1 MSHSGSRKVI
11 FAALAGN
18 SLIAVTKLGAA
29 AFTGSSAMLSEGI
42 HSIVDTG
49 NQVLLLL
56 GLNRSKRLPDPQ
68 HPFGYGKEVYFWS
81 FVVAILLFGVGAG
94 VSIYEGIRHIQHP
107 EPMENVLINYL
118 VLGFAF
124 LFEGA
129 AWFFAFKEFSKVKG
143 KRGLLQAVRES
154 KDPTT
159 FVVLFEDSAAMAG
172 IIVAFVGIGL
182 SQMTGL
188 YWLDGAASVVIGLI
202 LAGTAWML
210 AVETKDLLIGEAA
223 TPATIAGI
231 SDLASRMP
239 GVEKINEVLTLHMG
253 PEYILVNVSLDFA
266 DDCTAEHIEDEI
278 AQLTRTIKTEWP
290 LIKKV
295 FVEAE
300 EKLSP
305 DLNPGPNH

>member
-11 FAALAGN
+11 FAAMAGN

-42 HSIVDTG
+42 HPVVDTG

-81 FVVAILLFGVGAG
+81 FVVAILIFGVGAG

-118 VLGFAF
+118 VLAFAF

-154 KDPTT
+154 KDPST

-172 IIVAFVGIGL
+172 IIVAFVGIWL

-188 YWLDGAASVVIGLI
+188 AWLDGGASVVIGLI

-223 TPATIAGI
+223 TPATISGI
-231 SDLASRMP
+231 RKLASQMP
-239 GVEKINEVLTLHMG
+239 GVEKVNEVLTLHMG

-278 AQLTRTIKTEWP
+278 AQLTRDIKSEWP
-290 LIKKV
+290 LIKKI

-300 EKLSP
+300 EKFSP

>member
-11 FAALAGN
+11 YAALVGN
-18 SLIAVTKLGAA
+18 ALISVTKLGAA
-29 AFTGSSAMLSEGI
+29 AYTGSSAMLSEGI
-42 HSIVDTG
+42 HSLVDTG

-56 GLNRSKRLPDPQ
+56 GLNRSKRLPDAE

-81 FVVAILLFGVGAG
+81 FVVAILIFGVGAG
-94 VSIYEGIRHIQHP
+94 VSIFEGIKHIQHP
-107 EPMENVLINYL
+107 GPIQNVMINYL
-118 VLGFAF
+118 VLAFAF
-124 LFEGA
+124 LFEGV
-129 AWFFAFKEFSKVKG
+129 AWFFAFKEFAKVKG
-143 KRGLLQAVRES
+143 RRGLFQAVRES

-182 SQMTGL
+182 SQVTGL

-231 SDLASRMP
+231 GDLASRMP
-239 GVEKINEVLTLHMG
+239 GVEKVNEVLTLHMG
-253 PEYILVNVSLDFA
+253 PKYILVNVSLDFA
-266 DDCTAEHIEDEI
+266 DDCTAEHIENEI

>member
-29 AFTGSSAMLSEGI
+29 ALTGSSAMLSEGI

-56 GLNRSKRLPDPQ
+56 GLSRSRRLPDPQ
-68 HPFGYGKEVYFWS
+68 HPYGYGKEIYFWS
-81 FVVAILLFGVGAG
+81 FVVAILIFGVGAG
-94 VSIYEGIRHIQHP
+94 VSIFEGIKHIQHP
-107 EPMENVLINYL
+107 EPMVNVRVNYL
-118 VLGFAF
+118 VLGLAF

-143 KRGLLQAVRES
+143 KMGLLQAVRES
-154 KDPTT
+154 KDPST

-188 YWLDGAASVVIGLI
+188 YLFDGAASVVIGLI
-202 LAGTAWML
+202 LAGTAWLL

-223 TPATIAGI
+223 SPATIA
-231 SDLASRMP
+231 SVRQLAVQVP
-239 GVEKINEVLTLHMG
+239 GVEKVNEVLTLHMG
-253 PEYILVNVSLDFA
+253 PEYILLNMSLDFA

-278 AQLTRTIKTEWP
+278 AQLTRAIKNEWP
-290 LIKKV
+290 LVKKV

-300 EKLSP
+300 ESKKPLI
-305 DLNPGPNH
+305 

>member
-1 MSHSGSRKVI
+1 MAHSGSKKVI
-11 FAALAGN
+11 YAALVGN
-18 SLIAVTKLGAA
+18 AMIAATKLGAA

-49 NQVLLLL
+49 NQVLLLI
-56 GLNRSKRLPDPQ
+56 GLSRARREPDRQ
-68 HPFGYGKEVYFWS
+68 HPYGYGKEVYFWS
-81 FVVAILLFGVGAG
+81 FVVAILIFGVGAG
-94 VSIYEGIRHIQHP
+94 VSIYEGIKHIQHA
-107 EPMENVLINYL
+107 EPMVNVRINYL
-118 VLGFAF
+118 VLALAF

-129 AWFFAFKEFSKVKG
+129 AWFFAFKEFSKVRG
-143 KRGLLQAVRES
+143 KRSLFQAVKES

-188 YWLDGAASVVIGLI
+188 YWIDGAASVVIGMI
-202 LAGTAWML
+202 LAVTAWFL

-223 TPATIAGI
+223 SPEKIAGI
-231 SDLASRMP
+231 RNLAANLA
-239 GVEKINEVLTLHMG
+239 GVENVNEVLTLHMG

-266 DDCTAEHIEDEI
+266 DGMTSAEIEDGV
-278 AQLTRTIKTEWP
+278 ARLTTAIKDEWP
-290 LIKKV
+290 RVKKV

-300 EKLSP
+300 EYKAP
-305 DLNPGPNH
+305 

>member
-18 SLIAVTKLGAA
+18 ALIAATKLGAA

-49 NQVLLLL
+49 NQILLLM
-56 GLNRSKRLPDPQ
+56 GLSRAKRAPDPE
-68 HPFGYGKEVYFWS
+68 HPYGYGKEIYFWS
-81 FVVAILLFGVGAG
+81 FVVAILIFGLGAG
-94 VSIYEGIRHIQHP
+94 ISIYEGIKHIQHP
-107 EPMENVLINYL
+107 EPMVNARLNYL
-118 VLGFAF
+118 VLALAF

-129 AWFFAFKEFSKVKG
+129 AWFFAFKEFAHIRG
-143 KRGLLQAVRES
+143 KRSMMQAVRES

-172 IIVAFVGIGL
+172 IIVAFVGIWL
-182 SQMTGL
+182 SQTTGL
-188 YWLDGAASVVIGLI
+188 YWIDGAASVAIGLI
-202 LAGTAWML
+202 LAGTAWLL

-223 TPATIAGI
+223 SPATIAGI
-231 SDLASRMP
+231 RNLAAKVA
-239 GVEKINEVLTLHMG
+239 GVEKVNEVLTLHMG

-266 DDCTAEHIEDEI
+266 DHCTAEQIEDEV
-278 AQLTRTIKTEWP
+278 ARLTEAVKKEWP
-290 LIKKV
+290 LVRKV

-300 EKLSP
+300 EKEQP
-305 DLNPGPNH
+305 

>member
-1 MSHSGSRKVI
+1 
-11 FAALAGN
+11 
-18 SLIAVTKLGAA
+18 
-29 AFTGSSAMLSEGI
+29 
-42 HSIVDTG
+42 
-49 NQVLLLL
+49 
-56 GLNRSKRLPDPQ
+56 
-68 HPFGYGKEVYFWS
+68 
-81 FVVAILLFGVGAG
+81 VGAG
-94 VSIYEGIRHIQHP
+94 VSIYEGLKHIQHP
-107 EPMENVLINYL
+107 EPMVNVRINSL
-118 VLGFAF
+118 VLA
-124 LFEGA
+124 LAVLLEGA
-129 AWFFAFKEFSKVKG
+129 AWFFAFKEFAKVRG

-223 TPATIAGI
+223 SPDTIAGI
-231 SDLASRMP
+231 RNLAAQVP
-239 GVEKINEVLTLHMG
+239 GVEKVNEVLTLHMG
-253 PEYILVNVSLDFA
+253 PEYILVNVSLDFT
-266 DDCTAEHIEDEI
+266 DDCTAQHIEDEI
-278 AQLTRTIKTEWP
+278 ALLTHVVKSKWP

-300 EKLSP
+300 KKS
-305 DLNPGPNH
+305 NPRPEDPAG

>member
-1 MSHSGSRKVI
+1 M
-11 FAALAGN
+11 AGN

-29 AFTGSSAMLSEGI
+29 AVTGSSAMLSEGI
-42 HSIVDTG
+42 HSVVDTG

-56 GLNRSKRLPDPQ
+56 GLNRSRRLPDSE

-81 FVVAILLFGVGAG
+81 FVVAILIFGVGAG
-94 VSIYEGIRHIQHP
+94 VSIFEGIKHIQHP
-107 EPMENVLINYL
+107 EPMENVRINYL
-118 VLGFAF
+118 VLAFAF

-154 KDPTT
+154 KDPST

-231 SDLASRMP
+231 RNLASKMP
-239 GVEKINEVLTLHMG
+239 GVEKVNEVLTLHMG

-266 DDCTAEHIEDEI
+266 DDCTAEHIENEI
-278 AQLTRTIKTEWP
+278 AQLTRDVKSDWP

-305 DLNPGPNH
+305 DLNPEPNP